1 MGDTAMKYH
10 VAEEGA
16 MCDDC
21 GVVYLENGSF
31 NAIHVEYGRI
41 CTDCYRILEKTYPE
55 HRGVSYH

>member
-1 MGDTAMKYH
+1 MNYH

-31 NAIHVEYGRI
+31 NARSVEWGRI
-41 CTDCYRILEKTYPE
+41 CVDCYDRFTKEYPE
-55 HRGVSYH
+55 LEGVSF

>member
-1 MGDTAMKYH
+1 MGDTAMNYH

-31 NAIHVEYGRI
+31 NAFSVEWGRI
-41 CTDCYRILEKTYPE
+41 CVDCYDRFTKEYPE
-55 HRGVSYH
+55 LEGVSF

>member
-1 MGDTAMKYH
+1 MGDTAMNYH

-31 NAIHVEYGRI
+31 NARSVEWEESA
-41 CTDCYRILEKTYPE
+41 DCYDRFTKEYPE
-55 HRGVSYH
+55 LEGVSF